1 MAKQSTRLSTRF
13 YSVADDRLI
22 QPGRTEKC
30 DQEDR
35 YSNTGAA
42 GSSIHPAELMHTKP
56 RLSFWQI
63 WNISFGFL
71 GIQFGWALQLA
82 NFSRILQTLGAEESS
97 LAILWVAAP
106 VTGLVVQ
113 PIIGHYSDRTW
124 GRLGRRRPYFLYGA
138 ILASVSL
145 ILMPNS
151 AALWMAAGL
160 LWILDASINVSMEPF
175 RAFVGDMLPSEQR
188 TRGFAM
194 QSFFIGTGSVI
205 ASLLPWMLTN
215 WVGIS
220 NTAPEGEI
228 PLSVTYAFYIGGA
241 VFLAAVAWTVFR
253 VREYSPEEMEA
264 FADQEKQA
272 GVGAA
277 VLPPVPAERFAR
289 MAPGWLVAGAV
300 VTALVV
306 WIDVLQKEMLILGGG
321 LMAFGVLLYIA
332 AARTRAGGND
342 GFSEVFSDL
351 FNMPE
356 TMKKLAW
363 VQFFSWFGL
372 FSMFIY
378 MTPAVTSHVFGA
390 TDPTTQ
396 VYNDGADWVGVLFGA
411 YNAVAALFAFAL
423 APLSKWLGRSGTH
436 ILGLLAGAVGLSS
449 IYMITDP
456 MWLLASMVGV
466 GMAWASILAMPYAI
480 LTDAL
485 PSSKFGVYMGL
496 FNFFIVLPQILA
508 STVYGALLQ
517 HVFGGASILVLV
529 TGGGSF
535 VLAALMM
542 RRVEGIGS

>member
-1 MAKQSTRLSTRF
+1 
-13 YSVADDRLI
+13 
-22 QPGRTEKC
+22 
-30 DQEDR
+30 
-35 YSNTGAA
+35 
-42 GSSIHPAELMHTKP
+42 MHTKP

-63 WNISFGFL
+63 WNMSFGFL

-106 VTGLVVQ
+106 VTGLIVQ

-160 LWILDASINVSMEPF
+160 LWLLDASINVSMEPF

-228 PLSVTYAFYIGGA
+228 PLSVTYAFYFGGA

-277 VLPPVPAERFAR
+277 VLHPVPAERFAR

>member
-1 MAKQSTRLSTRF
+1 MAS
-13 YSVADDRLI
+13 
-22 QPGRTEKC
+22 
-30 DQEDR
+30 
-35 YSNTGAA
+35 
-42 GSSIHPAELMHTKP
+42 KP
-56 RLSFWQI
+56 RLSFWHI

-106 VTGLVVQ
+106 VTGLIVQ
-113 PIIGHYSDRTW
+113 PIIGHFSDRTW
-124 GRLGRRRPYFLYGA
+124 GKLGRRRPYFLYGA

-145 ILMPNS
+145 VLMPNS

-188 TRGFAM
+188 TKGFAM
-194 QSFFIGTGSVI
+194 QSFFIGTGSVV
-205 ASLLPWMLTN
+205 ASLLPWMLAN
-215 WVGIS
+215 WAGVA

-228 PLSVTYAFYIGGA
+228 PLSVTYAFYIGGI
-241 VFLAAVAWTVFR
+241 VFLAAVGWTVFR
-253 VREYSPEEMEA
+253 VKEYSPEEMEA
-264 FADQEKQA
+264 FAAEEAQA
-272 GVGAA
+272 GIGAA
-277 VLPPVPAERFAR
+277 ILPRVPAERFSR
-289 MAPGWLVAGAV
+289 MAPAWLVVGAV
-300 VTALVV
+300 LTALVV

-321 LMAFGVLLYIA
+321 LIAFGVLLYVA
-332 AARTRAGGND
+332 AARTRAGGED

-351 FNMPE
+351 FNMPD

-363 VQFFSWFGL
+363 VQFFSWFAL

-378 MTPAVTSHVFGA
+378 MTPAVTSHVYGA

-396 VYNDGADWVGVLFGA
+396 LYTDGADWVGVLFGA

-423 APLSKWLGRSGTH
+423 APLSKRLGRSMTH
-436 ILGLLAGAVGLSS
+436 ILGLLAGGLGLTS
-449 IYMITDP
+449 IYFITDP
-456 MWLLASMVGV
+456 MWLLLSMIGV

-485 PSSKFGVYMGL
+485 PSSKFGIYMGI

-508 STVYGALLQ
+508 STVYGALLE
-517 HVFGGASILVLV
+517 HLFGGASILVLV

-535 VLAALMM
+535 VVAAVLM
-542 RRVEGIGS
+542 RRVERPVN

>member
-1 MAKQSTRLSTRF
+1 
-13 YSVADDRLI
+13 
-22 QPGRTEKC
+22 
-30 DQEDR
+30 
-35 YSNTGAA
+35 
-42 GSSIHPAELMHTKP
+42 MHTKP
-56 RLSFWQI
+56 RLSFWHI

-106 VTGLVVQ
+106 VTGLIVQ

-145 ILMPNS
+145 VLMPNS

-188 TRGFAM
+188 TKGFAM
-194 QSFFIGTGSVI
+194 QSFFIGTGSVV
-205 ASLLPWMLTN
+205 ASLLPWMLAN
-215 WVGIS
+215 WVGIP

-228 PLSVTYAFYIGGA
+228 PLSVTYAFYVGGV

-253 VREYSPEEMEA
+253 VKEYSPEEMEA
-264 FADQEKQA
+264 FAAEEAQT
-272 GVGAA
+272 GIGASVA
-277 VLPPVPAERFAR
+277 PRIPAERFSA
-289 MAPGWLVAGAV
+289 MAPRWLVLGAV
-300 VTALVV
+300 LTALVV
-306 WIDVLQKEMLILGGG
+306 WVDVLQQEMLILGGG
-321 LMAFGVLLYIA
+321 LITFGLLLYVA
-332 AARTRAGGND
+332 AARTRAGGED

-363 VQFFSWFGL
+363 VQFFSWFAL

-378 MTPAVTSHVFGA
+378 MTPAVTSHVYGA

-396 VYNDGADWVGVLFGA
+396 IYNDGADWVGVLFGA

-423 APLSKWLGRSGTH
+423 APLSKRLGRSGTH
-436 ILGLLAGAVGLSS
+436 IFGLLAGAAGLAS

-456 MWLLASMVGV
+456 MWLLVSMVGV

-480 LTDAL
+480 LTDSL
-485 PSSKFGVYMGL
+485 PSSKFGIYMGI

-508 STVYGALLQ
+508 STVYGALLD
-517 HVFGGASILVLV
+517 HLFGGASILVLV
-529 TGGGSF
+529 TGAGSF
-535 VLAALMM
+535 VIAAVLM
-542 RRVEGIGS
+542 RRVERFAS

>member
-1 MAKQSTRLSTRF
+1 MASKR
-13 YSVADDRLI
+13 
-22 QPGRTEKC
+22 
-30 DQEDR
+30 
-35 YSNTGAA
+35 
-42 GSSIHPAELMHTKP
+42 

-106 VTGLVVQ
+106 VTGLIVQ
-113 PIIGHYSDRTW
+113 PIIGHFSDRTW
-124 GRLGRRRPYFLYGA
+124 GKLGRRRPFFLYGA
-138 ILASVSL
+138 ILASASL
-145 ILMPNS
+145 VFMPNS

-188 TRGFAM
+188 TKGFAM
-194 QSFFIGTGSVI
+194 QSFFIGTGSVV
-205 ASLLPWMLTN
+205 ASLLPWMLAN
-215 WVGIS
+215 WGGVA
-220 NTAPEGEI
+220 NTAPQGEI
-228 PLSVTYAFYIGGA
+228 PLSVTYAFYIGGI
-241 VFLAAVAWTVFR
+241 VFLAAVGWTVFR
-253 VREYSPEEMEA
+253 VKEYSPEEMEA
-264 FADQEKQA
+264 FAEEEKRA
-272 GVGAA
+272 GLGAL
-277 VLPPVPAERFAR
+277 VPPPVPAERFTR
-289 MAPGWLVAGAV
+289 MAPGWLVVGAV
-300 VTALVV
+300 LTALVLSV
-306 WIDVLQKEMLILGGG
+306 DVLQKEMLILGGG
-321 LMAFGVLLYIA
+321 IIAFGIMLYIA
-332 AARTRAGGND
+332 AARTRAGRED

-378 MTPAVTSHVFGA
+378 MTPAVTSHVYGA
-390 TDPTTQ
+390 ADPTTQ
-396 VYNDGADWVGVLFGA
+396 LYNDGADWVGVLFGA

-423 APLSKWLGRSGTH
+423 APLSKRLGRSLTH
-436 ILGLLAGAVGLSS
+436 IIGLLAGGIGLAS
-449 IYMITDP
+449 IYVITDP
-456 MWLLASMVGV
+456 MWLLLSMVGV

-485 PSSKFGVYMGL
+485 PSSKFGIYMGI

-508 STVYGALLQ
+508 STVYGALLE
-517 HVFGGASILVLV
+517 HLFEGSSILVLV

-535 VLAALMM
+535 VLAALLM
-542 RRVEGIGS
+542 RRVQGAVS